1 MDIFNKCYQ
10 YTQAKEAMERGFYP
24 YFIPL
29 DENEG
34 TEVEFEGHRLIM
46 CGSNNYLGLT
56 THPKVKE
63 AAIDA
68 VERYGTSCTGS
79 RFLNGTLALHEKLEA
94 KLADAVQVVFIVLK
108 RGSRCNQMIRHENE
122 TTFLRQANM

>member
-1 MDIFNKCYQ
+1 MDIFEKCYQ
-10 YTQAKEAMERGFYP
+10 YTQAKDAIKEGLYP

-34 TEVEFEGHRLIM
+34 TEVEFEGRRLIM

-63 AAIDA
+63 AAIQA

-79 RFLNGTLALHEKLEA
+79 RFL
-94 KLADAVQVVFIVLK
+94 
-108 RGSRCNQMIRHENE
+108 
-122 TTFLRQANM
+122 